1 MLFLEIA
8 TDLQA
13 CSTRIEAEIDDRRA
27 GGFPVYADRLMATI
41 G

>member
-13 CSTRIEAEIDDRRA
+13 CSTRIEAEIADRRA
-27 GGFPVYADRLMATI
+27 GWHGS
-41 G
+41 